1 MYDVV
6 TRANFAKQEGNG
18 KTAYYEW
25 LGSNNPLTASYQIE
39 LIVVVGSNGDVITS
53 HPVTKIMWIIRYKA
67 QKKANSHGGSTSRP
81 MILNPTS

>member
-53 HPVTKIMWIIRYKA
+53 HPVAGDYVDNTIQGA
-67 QKKANSHGGSTSRP
+67 EKANSHGGSTSRP